1 MSTLEQDLLLI
12 EGIAAEDKG
21 SIEQLYRQHYNMV
34 QTMVIGNAGSKDDA
48 ADLFQETVI
57 VLYEKVKTGNFELQC
72 LLKTF
77 LYSVARRLWLKKL
90 QQQQKYTT
98 QPEGLEDTVA
108 VEDEIESHLKLQ
120 NDFTIMETAMSKV
133 GEPCK
138 SLLQAY
144 YLQKKHMNTIAT
156 EFGYTNADN
165 AKTQK
170 YKCLVRL
177 KKLFFAQY
185 KNTD

>member
-1 MSTLEQDLLLI
+1 MSTLEQDKDLLQ
-12 EGIAAEDKG
+12 GIAAE
-21 SIEQLYRQHYNMV
+21 SNEALTQLYKQHYNMV
-34 QTMVIGNAGSKDDA
+34 QTMVLANSGSRDDA
-48 ADLFQETVI
+48 ADLFQEAVI
-57 VLYEKVKTGNFELQC
+57 VLYQKVKQGNFELSAQ
-72 LLKTF
+72 LKTF
-77 LYSVARRLWLKKL
+77 IYAVAKRIWLRKL
-90 QQQQKYTT
+90 QQQQRYTT
-98 QPEGLEDTVA
+98 PPDFLEDTVQ
-108 VEDEIESHLKLQ
+108 VEDEIEQHTKLQ
-120 NDFTIMETAMSKV
+120 NDFDLMESAMSKV

-144 YLQKKHMNTIAT
+144 YLQKKQMNTIAA

-185 KNTD
+185 KNEA